1 MTTFNQKFSELV
13 EVTMAVQQVKS
24 ERDNDENIMDID
36 ESAKSQDFFQDS
48 NTTRKKYTNTPIKS
62 RNF

>member
-13 EVTMAVQQVKS
+13 EVTMAVQQVKN
-24 ERDNDENIMDID
+24 ETDNDENIMDID
-36 ESAKSQDFFQDS
+36 ESAKSQDFFQDN

>member
-13 EVTMAVQQVKS
+13 EVTMAVQLVKN
-24 ERDNDENIMDID
+24 ETDNNENIMDID

>member
-1 MTTFNQKFSELV
+1 
-13 EVTMAVQQVKS
+13 
-24 ERDNDENIMDID
+24 MDID

>member
-13 EVTMAVQQVKS
+13 EVTMAVQQVKN
-24 ERDNDENIMDID
+24 ETDNDENIMDID
-36 ESAKSQDFFQDS
+36 ESAKSQDFFQGS